1 MACQGEHVEVGSRKA
16 MGLGEAAKSNE
27 LGVGASGAK
36 KRKVGLGKAWLALCS

>member
-1 MACQGEHVEVGSRKA
+1 